1 MVFYCLFY
9 ALDAC
14 CPLGPAYLPPYR
26 TKFLKVAKKMK
37 KIALYARVSTDKQSV
52 ENQLIELRAVAER
65 MGYEIVS
72 EYLDEGIS
80 GAKSRQDRPAL
91 NAMMKA
97 ATQRKFDLVMC
108 WSIDRLGR
116 SLQNLVEIL
125 NELQSLKVDLMFL
138 QQGLDT
144 SSASGR
150 MMFSVFGA
158 LAEFERNLIRERVSS
173 GLARAKRNGV
183 KLGRPTVM
191 NDSMVSAVR
200 LLKERG
206 MSVRNIASELKCG
219 VGTCYKV
226 LSTENSQ
233 ELRAA

>member
-1 MVFYCLFY
+1 
-9 ALDAC
+9 
-14 CPLGPAYLPPYR
+14 
-26 TKFLKVAKKMK
+26 MK
-37 KIALYARVSTDKQSV
+37 KIAIYARVSTDKQSV

-65 MGYEIVS
+65 SGYEIVS

-91 NAMMKA
+91 NAMLKA

-158 LAEFERNLIRERVSS
+158 LAEFERNLIRERVCS

-183 KLGRPTVM
+183 KLGRPSVM

-206 MSVRNIASELKCG
+206 MSVRNISKELKCG
-219 VGTCYKV
+219 VGTVYKS
-226 LSTENSQ
+226 LC
-233 ELRAA
+233 

>member
-1 MVFYCLFY
+1 
-9 ALDAC
+9 
-14 CPLGPAYLPPYR
+14 
-26 TKFLKVAKKMK
+26 MK
-37 KIALYARVSTDKQSV
+37 KIAIYARVSTDKQSC

-65 MGYEIVS
+65 SGYEIVS
-72 EYLDEGIS
+72 EYIDEGIS

-158 LAEFERNLIRERVSS
+158 LAEFERNLIRERVMA
-173 GLARAKRNGV
+173 GQQRAKAAGV
-183 KLGRPTVM
+183 KLGRPSKM
-191 NDSMVSAVR
+191 NDGMRNAIKI
-200 LLKERG
+200 LLEKG
-206 MSVRNIASELKCG
+206 MGIKQIAKQLG
-219 VGTCYKV
+219 VGIGTVYSV
-226 LSTENSQ
+226 I
-233 ELRAA
+233 

>member
-1 MVFYCLFY
+1 
-9 ALDAC
+9 
-14 CPLGPAYLPPYR
+14 
-26 TKFLKVAKKMK
+26 MK
-37 KIALYARVSTDKQSV
+37 KIAIYARVSTDKQSV

-65 MGYEIVS
+65 SGYEIVS

-91 NAMMKA
+91 NAMLKA

-158 LAEFERNLIRERVSS
+158 LAEFERNLIRERVCS
-173 GLARAKRNGV
+173 GIARAKRNGV
-183 KLGRPTVM
+183 KLGRPSVM

-206 MSVRNIASELKCG
+206 MSVRNISKELKCG
-219 VGTCYKV
+219 VGTCYKI

>member
-1 MVFYCLFY
+1 M
-9 ALDAC
+9 
-14 CPLGPAYLPPYR
+14 
-26 TKFLKVAKKMK
+26 KKVA
-37 KIALYARVSTDKQSV
+37 IYARVSTDKQSC

-158 LAEFERNLIRERVSS
+158 LAEFERSLIRERV
-173 GLARAKRNGV
+173 LAGQQRAKAKGK
-183 KLGRPTVM
+183 KLGRPSKM
-191 NDSMVSAVR
+191 NEGLKTAIQ
-200 LLKERG
+200 LLRQKG
-206 MSVRNIASELKCG
+206 MGIKQIARECG
-219 VGTCYKV
+219 VGVGTVYSV
-226 LSTENSQ
+226 I
-233 ELRAA
+233 